1 MAAVIPLFG
10 VRPNDARS
18 DTVQAERLIRSVL
31 SSMPQTI
38 VAQACARAA
47 RLIRAGKCWSL
58 SADQAIKWARG
69 CVHPEPPEAA

>member
-18 DTVQAERLIRSVL
+18 DIVLSDRRVRRAL
-31 SSMPQTI
+31 SSMPPTI
-38 VAQACARAA
+38 VSQACARAA
-47 RLIRAGKCWSL
+47 RLIRSGKCWSL

>member
-10 VRPNDARS
+10 VRPNSAQS
-18 DTVQAERLIRSVL
+18 DIVQAEHLIRRAL

-69 CVHPEPPEAA
+69 AVHPEPPEAA